1 MKERP
6 WIREQYTI
14 LARWRRTDDKSFPP
28 FRYLER
34 RRRFTNEARCG
45 TTRSVMR
52 EFESLEMGEKEREKK
67 ERKTRRDETRTSV
80 WIIPQITIFRS
91 NFHRARVCLAFFL
104 FLFFLSVYLFLI
116 AFVDT
121 TINVRVTCV
130 KPTLRKADVSGQRLP
145 FSSYSNEMRERGR
158 EKRARGMKQGKSGQL
173 IS

>member
-1 MKERP
+1 
-6 WIREQYTI
+6 
-14 LARWRRTDDKSFPP
+14 
-28 FRYLER
+28 
-34 RRRFTNEARCG
+34 
-45 TTRSVMR
+45 MR
-52 EFESLEMGEKEREKK
+52 EFKSLEMGGKEREKK
-67 ERKTRRDETRTSV
+67 ERKKDKTRRDKNVGLNNSSDHDLSIELS
-80 WIIPQITIFRS
+80 S
-91 NFHRARVCLAFFL
+91 GARVSRFLLISFFS
-104 FLFFLSVYLFLI
+104 LSVYLFLI